1 MKKSFMKAV
10 LGAVMAAAL
19 LTPQVNAESSGVS
32 MYRLYNPNSGEHFY
46 TASANERDVLK
57 QAGWTYEGIGW
68 TAPASGNPVYRL
80 YNANAGDHHY
90 TMNEG
95 EKNALVAVGWKYEG
109 IGWYSDPAQGAALY
123 RQYNPNAKAGSHNY
137 TTSKAENDAL
147 VKLGWQAEG
156 IGWYGLKGSTAEEE
170 KPEPTP
176 EPAANTVTIE
186 EDPAYVSVEA
196 NVTLKKTN
204 ATGAHAKLVI
214 ATDNGTG
221 KVASFGI
228 QYEENISSVY
238 SQFPGNIV
246 FLSENVENN
255 AAVAGT
261 DGKTYTYIKA
271 AAFDTTYKLRLSWQ
285 KSDNTLH
292 YYVNDVEIRREKT
305 SFAAPFTMGVEGS
318 VAHNGD
324 TIDATFTDI
333 KIKVG
338 DNTDGYGLGTE
349 ADWNDTAYDFFGLDG
364 ELLDAGTNGPSEEY
378 QNDKKTFGY
387 NASVR
392 VHGTANIPGTDSN
405 GHAWDWDTCFSA
417 VEPRTGTTGH
427 PLSGQVVI
435 PQDRSTD

>member
-1 MKKSFMKAV
+1 MKAV

-214 ATDNGTG
+214 ATDNGTREG
-221 KVASFGI
+221 GFLW
-228 QYEENISSVY
+228 YSV
-238 SQFPGNIV
+238 
-246 FLSENVENN
+246 
-255 AAVAGT
+255 
-261 DGKTYTYIKA
+261 
-271 AAFDTTYKLRLSWQ
+271 
-285 KSDNTLH
+285 
-292 YYVNDVEIRREKT
+292 
-305 SFAAPFTMGVEGS
+305 
-318 VAHNGD
+318 
-324 TIDATFTDI
+324 
-333 KIKVG
+333 
-338 DNTDGYGLGTE
+338 
-349 ADWNDTAYDFFGLDG
+349 
-364 ELLDAGTNGPSEEY
+364 
-378 QNDKKTFGY
+378 
-387 NASVR
+387 
-392 VHGTANIPGTDSN
+392 
-405 GHAWDWDTCFSA
+405 
-417 VEPRTGTTGH
+417 
-427 PLSGQVVI
+427 
-435 PQDRSTD
+435 